1 MAEYENIEL
10 IVYAEAKATFESM
23 VQSGA
28 VTSSQIGL
36 IGDTGEVWIDG
47 EYYPFAP
54 QGSGSAGD
62 WGLSFN
68 VQATPGDATKYTI
81 QQGNG
86 AQLDILVP
94 EIVTSANSYLSFLPT
109 FKTIQLGDNDSEDVV
124 SRLIINAKVKTIA
137 DASGKD
143 DGLATAN
150 DVKTTL
156 INYVTKEDSV
166 GMANDL
172 TGVLQPTAEEFAY
185 RPTANNKSVR
195 DESAVI
201 RTIKGSSIIWSQK
214 IESIP
219 TRENFEGATTFYDAN
234 TNEIVIQNLS
244 RTANYISGSTRWQIK
259 PDLYPTVG
267 HKYLLLADRY
277 YKGVGIYIGSVFTEV
292 NKIFTPTTSSIIY
305 FRIDKTFDFVN
316 VCPQG
321 TEIRLRMCLF
331 DLTEMFGAGNEPTT
345 VDEFRALYPLSY
357 YAYSEPTIKGM
368 SVHGIKTVGFN
379 NFSRARAKNG
389 VLTSRG
395 TIVSSYVYYVD
406 TFKVLPNTD
415 YYLKDVANGY
425 NTITYAI
432 YNSSMATISTGNIS
446 IGSALNV
453 SSSVK
458 TPYNAAYMAV
468 VCHKDYIGSCC
479 VNLRHSRIH
488 DGEYH
493 DYEEHILSLP
503 EIGKYFPMG
512 MQGVGGVYDEI
523 SSEGVIIRFNTIHLH
538 SLEWSYDSAEQIFSA
553 SLPTTAGLHTMCDTY
568 TKVNK
573 SPRELEDG
581 EMSIMSN
588 SLYVKETNYPDVE
601 SFLEHIATSLFV
613 YQRGEPL
620 YADDDPIQLSYWAN
634 DWGTE
639 EALSNDVSTPFKA
652 DIVYAFNAEGRI
664 RDNERNIER
673 IEEDVQQI
681 KAPYIIQSFNA
692 GDFASYQDTLLM
704 DISPNDLLGGE
715 ISKALSENRPVF
727 IKTGDS
733 VSPMRGVC
741 SMQYC
746 YEDDFIY
753 FSFLYE
759 GKEYYGEID
768 HEEVRYSAR
777 EARVDIP
784 TEIASA
790 TPIVRYEGT
799 PLPTSIPP
807 NTMIWYAFSSIDVIT
822 LPTLVGGD
830 SEYNNKWM
838 IRLTHTSSDMV
849 IIPYNVK
856 WKGGQA
862 PTWSEYSMCEFT
874 FFKDDLGNIYGEWA
888 TY

>member
-28 VTSSQIGL
+28 VTTSQIGL

-54 QGSGSAGD
+54 QGSGSTGD

-68 VQATPGDATKYTI
+68 VEAPTGDATKYTI
-81 QQGNG
+81 QQGD

-94 EIVTSANSYLSFLPT
+94 EIVTSANSYLSFVPT

-124 SRLIINAKVKTIA
+124 SRLVINAKVKTLA
-137 DASGKD
+137 EASGKD

-150 DVKTTL
+150 DIKTTL
-156 INYVTKEDSV
+156 SNYVTKEDSV

-201 RTIKGSSIIWSQK
+201 RTIKGNSIIWSQK

-219 TRENFEGATTFYDAN
+219 TRENFEGATTFYDAA

-244 RTANYISGSTRWQIK
+244 RSANYTSGSTRWQIK

-292 NKIFTPTTSSIIY
+292 NKIFTPTLSSLIN

-321 TEIRLRMCLF
+321 TEVRLRMCLF

-345 VDEFRALYPLSY
+345 VEAFRALYPLSY

-368 SVHGIKTVGFN
+368 SAHGIKTVGFN
-379 NFSRARAKNG
+379 NFSSARAKNG
-389 VLTSRG
+389 ILTSDG
-395 TIVSSYVYYVD
+395 TTSSSYVYYVD

-415 YYLKDVANGY
+415 YWLKDVANGA

-432 YNSSMATISTGNIS
+432 YNSSMTKISTGRIN

-468 VCHKDYIGSCC
+468 VCHKDYLGSCC

-493 DYEEHILSLP
+493 DYEEHTLSLP
-503 EIGKYFPMG
+503 EVGKYFPKG

-523 SSEGVIIRFNTIHLH
+523 SSEGVIIRFNTIHLQ
-538 SLEWSYDSAEQIFSA
+538 SLEWSYDSAAQQFFA
-553 SLPTTAGLHTMCDTY
+553 GLPTTAGLHAMCDTY
-568 TKVNK
+568 TKVDKAN
-573 SPRELEDG
+573 RALADG
-581 EMSIMSN
+581 EMCIVGN
-588 SLYVKETNYPDVE
+588 RNIFVKDTNYSDVE

-613 YQRGEPL
+613 YQRGEPI

-681 KAPYIIQSFNA
+681 KAPYIIQSFCA
-692 GDFASYQDTLLM
+692 GDFASYQGTLLM

-733 VSPMRGVC
+733 ASPMRGVC
-741 SMQYC
+741 AMQYC

-759 GKEYYGEID
+759 GMEYYGEID
-768 HEEVRYSAR
+768 YNEVRYSSR
-777 EARVDIP
+777 EARVDVP

-790 TPIVRYEGT
+790 TPIMYIGANT
-799 PLPTSIPP
+799 ASISP
-807 NTMIWYAFSSIDVIT
+807 NIMYWIAMSMESYT
-822 LPTLVGGD
+822 LPTLVGGSD
-830 SEYNNKWM
+830 GYDNKWM
-838 IRLTHTSSDMV
+838 IRFSLPTSANLTINDTIV
-849 IIPYNVK
+849 
-856 WKGGQA
+856 WKDGIA
-862 PTWSEYSMCEFT
+862 PSFDTRCLCELV
-874 FFKDDLGNIYGEWA
+874 FFKFAGTTYGEWKI
-888 TY
+888 YK

>member
-10 IVYAEAKATFESM
+10 IVYAEAKDTFDSM

-28 VTSSQIGL
+28 VTASQIGL

-54 QGSGSAGD
+54 QGSGSTGN

-81 QQGNG
+81 QQGD

-94 EIVTSANSYLSFLPT
+94 EIATNVNSYLSFLPT

-124 SRLIINAKVKTIA
+124 SRLVIDARVRTIA
-137 DASGKD
+137 EASGKD

-156 INYVTKEDSV
+156 SNYVTKEDSV

-201 RTIKGSSIIWSQK
+201 RTIKGNSIIWSQK
-214 IESIP
+214 IASIP
-219 TRENFEGATTFYDAN
+219 TRENFEGATTFYDAD

-244 RTANYISGSTRWQIK
+244 RSANYTSGSTRWQIK

-292 NKIFTPTTSSIIY
+292 NKIFTPTISSLIY

-321 TEIRLRMCLF
+321 TEVRLRMCLF
-331 DLTEMFGAGNEPTT
+331 DLTEMFGAGNEPTS
-345 VDEFRALYPLSY
+345 VEDFRALYPLSY

-389 VLTSRG
+389 VLNNDG
-395 TIVSSYVYYVD
+395 TLSTSYVYYVD

-415 YYLKDVANGY
+415 YWLKDVANGA

-432 YNSSMATISTGNIS
+432 YNSSMTKISTGNIT

-453 SSSVK
+453 SSAIT

-468 VCHKDYIGSCC
+468 VCHKDYLGSCC

-493 DYEEHILSLP
+493 DYEEHTLSLP
-503 EIGKYFPMG
+503 EVGKYFPMG

-523 SSEGVIIRFNTIHLH
+523 SSEGVIIRFNTIYLQ
-538 SLEWSYDSAEQIFSA
+538 SLEWSYDSAAQQFSA
-553 SLPTTAGLHTMCDTY
+553 ALPTTAGLHAMCDTY
-568 TKVNK
+568 TKVDKAN
-573 SPRELEDG
+573 RTLANG
-581 EMSIMSN
+581 EMCIMGN
-588 SLYVKETNYPDVE
+588 RTIYVKDTNYDDVE

-613 YQRGEPL
+613 YQRGEPI

-639 EALSNDVSTPFKA
+639 EALSNDVSTPFKS

-733 VSPMRGVC
+733 ASPMRGVC
-741 SMQYC
+741 AMQYC

-759 GKEYYGEID
+759 GMEYYGEID
-768 HEEVRYSAR
+768 YNEVRYSSR

-790 TPIVRYEGT
+790 TPIMNIGANT
-799 PLPTSIPP
+799 ASISP
-807 NTMIWYAFSSIDVIT
+807 NIMYWIAMSMESYT
-822 LPTLVGGD
+822 LPTLVGGSD
-830 SEYNNKWM
+830 GYDNKWM
-838 IRLTHTSSDMV
+838 IRFSLPTSANLTINDTIV
-849 IIPYNVK
+849 
-856 WKGGQA
+856 WKDGIA
-862 PTWSEYSMCEFT
+862 PSFDTRCLCELV
-874 FFKDDLGNIYGEWA
+874 FFKFAGTIYGEWKI
-888 TY
+888 YK

>member
-10 IVYAEAKATFESM
+10 IVYAEHKDTFESM

-28 VTSSQIGL
+28 VTTSQIGL

-68 VQATPGDATKYTI
+68 VQAPTGDATKYTI
-81 QQGNG
+81 QQGN

-94 EIVTSANSYLSFLPT
+94 EIATSADSYLSFLPT
-109 FKTIQLGDNDSEDVV
+109 FKTIQLGDNDSVRVV
-124 SRLIINAKVKTIA
+124 SRLVINAKVKTIA
-137 DASGKD
+137 EASGKG
-143 DGLATAN
+143 DGLVTAN

-156 INYVTKEDSV
+156 DNYVTKEDSV

-201 RTIKGSSIIWSQK
+201 RTIKGNSIIWSQK

-219 TRENFEGATTFYDAN
+219 TRENYDGVTTFYDAD

-244 RTANYISGSTRWQIK
+244 RSSNYTSGSTRWQIK

-267 HKYLLLADRY
+267 HRYLLLADRY
-277 YKGVGIYIGSVFTEV
+277 YKGIGIYIGSVFTEV
-292 NKIFTPTTSSIIY
+292 NKIFTPTTSSLIY

-321 TEIRLRMCLF
+321 TEVRLRMCLF

-345 VDEFRALYPLSY
+345 VDEFSALYPLSY

-368 SVHGIKTVGFN
+368 SAHGIKTVGFN
-379 NFSRARAKNG
+379 NFSSARAKNG

-395 TIVSSYVYYVD
+395 TITTSYVYYVD

-432 YNSSMATISTGNIS
+432 YNSSMGTISTGNIS
-446 IGSALNV
+446 IGSAINV
-453 SSSVK
+453 SSAVK

-479 VNLRHSRIH
+479 VNIRHSRIH

-493 DYEEHILSLP
+493 DYEEHTLSLP

-512 MQGVGGVYDEI
+512 MHCVGDVYDEI
-523 SSEGVIIRFNTIHLH
+523 SSEGVVVRFNTVYLQ
-538 SLEWSYDSAEQIFSA
+538 SLEWAYDSASQAFYA
-553 SLPTTAGLHTMCDTY
+553 TLPTTIGSNAMSDMY
-568 TKVNK
+568 TFVNK
-573 SPRELEDG
+573 ASARELAEG
-581 EMSIMSN
+581 EMCPGRDMVYIKDSN
-588 SLYVKETNYPDVE
+588 YSDVE
-601 SFLEHIATSLFV
+601 SFREHITASLFV

-639 EALSNDVSTPFKA
+639 DALSNDVSTPFKA

-681 KAPYIIQSFNA
+681 KAPYIIQSFYA
-692 GDFASYQDTLLM
+692 GDFAQYQDTLLT

-715 ISKALSENRPVF
+715 ISKALRENRPVF

-733 VSPMRGVC
+733 SSPMRGVC
-741 SMQYC
+741 AMQYC

-759 GKEYYGEID
+759 GIEYYGEID
-768 HEEVRYSAR
+768 YNEVRYSSR
-777 EARVDIP
+777 EARTVVP

-790 TPIVRYEGT
+790 TPIIRYGGT

-807 NTMIWYAFSSIDVIT
+807 NTMIWYSFSAVDVIT
-822 LPTLVGGD
+822 LPTLADGD

-838 IRLTHTSSDMV
+838 IRLSHTSSDM
-849 IIPYNVK
+849 ISIPYNVK

>member
-1 MAEYENIEL
+1 M
-10 IVYAEAKATFESM
+10 YAEAKATFENM

-54 QGSGSAGD
+54 QGSGSTGD

-68 VQATPGDATKYTI
+68 VQATTGDATKYTI
-81 QQGNG
+81 QQGD

-94 EIVTSANSYLSFLPT
+94 EIATNVNSYLSFMPT

-124 SRLIINAKVKTIA
+124 SRLVIDAKVKTIA
-137 DASGKD
+137 EASGKD

-156 INYVTKEDSV
+156 SNYVTKVDSV

-201 RTIKGSSIIWSQK
+201 RTIKGNSIIWSQK

-219 TRENFEGATTFYDAN
+219 TRENYDGVTTFYDAD

-244 RTANYISGSTRWQIK
+244 RSANYTSGSTRWQIK

-292 NKIFTPTTSSIIY
+292 NKIFTPTISSLIN

-331 DLTEMFGAGNEPTT
+331 DLTEMFGAGNEPTS
-345 VDEFRALYPLSY
+345 VEDFRALYPLSY

-368 SVHGIKTVGFN
+368 SAHGIKTVGFN
-379 NFSRARAKNG
+379 NFSRERAKSG
-389 VLTSRG
+389 ILTSNG
-395 TIVSSYVYYVD
+395 TTSSSYVYYVD

-415 YYLKDVANGY
+415 YYLKDVANGA

-432 YNSSMATISTGNIS
+432 YNSSMTKINTGNIT

-453 SSSVK
+453 SSAIT

-468 VCHKDYIGSCC
+468 VCHKDYLGSCC

-493 DYEEHILSLP
+493 DYEEHTLSLP
-503 EIGKYFPMG
+503 EVGKYFPMG

-523 SSEGVIIRFNTIHLH
+523 SSEGVIIRFNTIYLH
-538 SLEWSYDSAEQIFSA
+538 SLEWSYDSAAQQFFA
-553 SLPTTAGLHTMCDTY
+553 GLPTNAGLHAMCDTY
-568 TKVNK
+568 TKVDKAN
-573 SPRELEDG
+573 RALADG
-581 EMSIMSN
+581 EMCIVGN
-588 SLYVKETNYPDVE
+588 RNIFVKDTNYSDVE

-613 YQRGEPL
+613 YQRGEL
-620 YADDDPIQLSYWAN
+620 IYADDDPIQLSYWAN

-681 KAPYIIQSFNA
+681 KAPYIIQSFCA

-704 DISPNDLLGGE
+704 DVSPNDLLGGE

-733 VSPMRGVC
+733 ASPMRGVC
-741 SMQYC
+741 AMQYC

-759 GKEYYGEID
+759 GMEYYGEID
-768 HEEVRYSAR
+768 YNEVRYSSR
-777 EARVDIP
+777 EARVDVP

-790 TPIVRYEGT
+790 TPIMNIGANT
-799 PLPTSIPP
+799 ASISP
-807 NTMIWYAFSSIDVIT
+807 NIMYWIAMSMESYT
-822 LPTLVGGD
+822 LPTLVGGSD
-830 SEYNNKWM
+830 GYDNKWM
-838 IRLTHTSSDMV
+838 IRFSLPTSANLTINDTIV
-849 IIPYNVK
+849 
-856 WKGGQA
+856 WKDGIA
-862 PTWSEYSMCEFT
+862 PSFDTRCLCELV
-874 FFKDDLGNIYGEWA
+874 FFKFAGTTYGEWKI
-888 TY
+888 YK

>member
-10 IVYAEAKATFESM
+10 IVYAEHKDTFESM

-28 VTSSQIGL
+28 VTASQIGL

-54 QGSGSAGD
+54 QGSGSTGD

-68 VQATPGDATKYTI
+68 VQAPLGDATKYTI
-81 QQGNG
+81 QQGD

-94 EIVTSANSYLSFLPT
+94 EITTNVDSYLSFTRT
-109 FKTIQLGDNDSEDVV
+109 FKNIQLGDNDIESVV
-124 SRLIINAKVKTIA
+124 SRLVIDAKVKSIA
-137 DASGKD
+137 EASGKNN
-143 DGLATAN
+143 GLATAN

-156 INYVTKEDSV
+156 SNYITKEDSV

-172 TGVLQPTAEEFAY
+172 TGVLQPTAEEFVY

-201 RTIKGSSIIWSQK
+201 RTIKGNSIIWSQK
-214 IESIP
+214 IKSIP
-219 TRENFEGATTFYDAN
+219 TRENFEGATTFFDAD
-234 TNEIVIQNLS
+234 TNEIVIQNIS
-244 RTANYISGSTRWQIK
+244 RTANYTSGSTRWQIK

-277 YKGVGIYIGSVFTEV
+277 YIGVGIYIGGVFTEV

-305 FRIDKTFDFVN
+305 FRIDKTFDFVR
-316 VCPQG
+316 VCPPG
-321 TEIRLRMCLF
+321 TEVRLRMCLF

-345 VDEFRALYPLSY
+345 VDEFRTLYPLTY

-379 NFSRARAKNG
+379 NFSSARAKNG
-389 VLTSRG
+389 TLTKTG
-395 TIVSSYVYYVD
+395 AIVSSYVYYVD

-432 YNSSMATISTGNIS
+432 YNSSMTKISTGNIS
-446 IGSALNV
+446 IGSSLNV

-479 VNLRHSRIH
+479 VNIRHSRIH

-493 DYEEHILSLP
+493 DYEEHTLSLP

-512 MQGVGGVYDEI
+512 MQGIGGVYDEI
-523 SSEGVIIRFNTIHLH
+523 SSDGVVVRFNTVYLQ
-538 SLEWSYDSAEQIFSA
+538 SLEWSYDDAAQVFYA
-553 SLPTTAGLHTMCDTY
+553 TLPTTIGINAMSDMY
-568 TKVNK
+568 TFVNK
-573 SPRELEDG
+573 ASAGELAEG
-581 EMSIMSN
+581 EMCSVGDIVYIKDSN
-588 SLYVKETNYPDVE
+588 YSDVE
-601 SFLEHIATSLFV
+601 SFFEHVTMSLFV

-681 KAPYIIQSFNA
+681 KAPYIIQSFYA
-692 GDFASYQDTLLM
+692 GDFNPYQDKLLA

-727 IKTGDS
+727 IKTGIS
-733 VSPMRGVC
+733 ISPMRGVC
-741 SMQYC
+741 AMQYC

-759 GKEYYGEID
+759 GIEYYGEID
-768 HEEVRYSAR
+768 YTEVRYSSR
-777 EARVDIP
+777 EARVDVP

-790 TPIVRYEGT
+790 TPLMNIGT
-799 PLPTSIPP
+799 NITSISP
-807 NTMIWYAFSSIDVIT
+807 NIMYWVAMSMERYT

-830 SEYNNKWM
+830 DSYDNKWM
-838 IRLTHTSSDMV
+838 IRFSLPTSANLTINDTIV
-849 IIPYNVK
+849 
-856 WKGGQA
+856 WKDGIA
-862 PTWSEYSMCEFT
+862 PSFDTRCLCELV
-874 FFKDDLGNIYGEWA
+874 FFKFAGTTYGEWKI
-888 TY
+888 YK

>member
-1 MAEYENIEL
+1 M
-10 IVYAEAKATFESM
+10 YAEAKTTFDSM

-54 QGSGSAGD
+54 QGSGSTGN

-81 QQGNG
+81 QQDNG

-94 EIVTSANSYLSFLPT
+94 EIATSVNSYLSFVPT

-124 SRLIINAKVKTIA
+124 SRLVIDARVRTIA
-137 DASGKD
+137 EASGKD

-156 INYVTKEDSV
+156 SNYLTKEDSV

-172 TGVLQPTAEEFAY
+172 TGVLQPTSEEFAY

-201 RTIKGSSIIWSQK
+201 RTIKGNSIIWSQK

-219 TRENFEGATTFYDAN
+219 TRENFEGATTFYDAD

-244 RTANYISGSTRWQIK
+244 RSANYTSGSTRWQIK

-292 NKIFTPTTSSIIY
+292 NKIFTPTISSLIY

-345 VDEFRALYPLSY
+345 VEAFRALYPLSY
-357 YAYSEPTIKGM
+357 YAYSQPTIKGM

-379 NFSRARAKNG
+379 NFSRARSKSG
-389 VLTSRG
+389 ILTSDG
-395 TIVSSYVYYVD
+395 TLSTSYVYYVD

-415 YYLKDVANGY
+415 YYLKDVANGA

-432 YNSSMATISTGNIS
+432 YNSSMTKISTGRIN

-453 SSSVK
+453 SSAVK
-458 TPYNAAYMAV
+458 TPYNAAYMSV
-468 VCHKDYIGSCC
+468 VCHKDYLGSCC
-479 VNLRHSRIH
+479 INLRHSRIH

-493 DYEEHILSLP
+493 DYEEHTLSLP
-503 EIGKYFPMG
+503 EVGKYFPMG

-523 SSEGVIIRFNTIHLH
+523 SSEGVIIRFNTIYLQ
-538 SLEWSYDSAEQIFSA
+538 SLEWSYDSAAQQFFA
-553 SLPTTAGLHTMCDTY
+553 GLPTNAGLHAMCDTY
-568 TKVNK
+568 TKVDKAN
-573 SPRELEDG
+573 RALADG
-581 EMSIMSN
+581 EMCIVGN
-588 SLYVKETNYPDVE
+588 RNIFVKDTNYSDVE

-613 YQRGEPL
+613 YQRGEPI

-681 KAPYIIQSFNA
+681 KAPYIIQSFCA
-692 GDFASYQDTLLM
+692 GDFASYQGTLLM
-704 DISPNDLLGGE
+704 DVSPNDLLGGE

-727 IKTGDS
+727 IKTGYS
-733 VSPMRGVC
+733 ASPMRGVC
-741 SMQYC
+741 AMQYC

-759 GKEYYGEID
+759 GMEYYGEID
-768 HEEVRYSAR
+768 YNEVRYSSR
-777 EARVDIP
+777 EARVDVP

-790 TPIVRYEGT
+790 TPIMNIGANT
-799 PLPTSIPP
+799 ASISP
-807 NTMIWYAFSSIDVIT
+807 NIMYWIAMSMESYT
-822 LPTLVGGD
+822 LPTLVGGSD
-830 SEYNNKWM
+830 GYDNKWM
-838 IRLTHTSSDMV
+838 IRFSLPTSANLTINDTIV
-849 IIPYNVK
+849 
-856 WKGGQA
+856 WKDGIA
-862 PTWSEYSMCEFT
+862 PSFDTRCLCELV
-874 FFKDDLGNIYGEWA
+874 FFKFMGTTYGEWKI
-888 TY
+888 YK